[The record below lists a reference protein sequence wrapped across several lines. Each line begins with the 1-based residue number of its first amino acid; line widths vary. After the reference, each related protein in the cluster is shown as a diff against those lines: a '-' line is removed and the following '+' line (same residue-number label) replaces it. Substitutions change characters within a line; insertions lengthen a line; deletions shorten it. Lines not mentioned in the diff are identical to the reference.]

1 MPDTDSH
8 DERPFA
14 GIRVVDASQGIA
26 GPYCANILR
35 QYGAGVVKVEPPA
48 GDWGRPLGAGVS
60 GATAISIANSF
71 GKRAVC
77 LDAQLPAGRSALLR
91 LAQQCDVFLENFR
104 PGVIQRL
111 GVAYDLVAAA
121 NPGVIYVS
129 ITGFGQSG
137 PYVGKPATDAVV
149 QALSGIMVMN
159 KDAAGTPKRIGMYAV
174 DTMTGMYAAQAVMAA
189 LFARAKSGVG
199 KRLDISL
206 LNSAAAFQVVPIMDH
221 SINALLN
228 DGAAPM
234 APVVPSGTFATR
246 DGHVNLA
253 ALNSEMFFR
262 IAGVVGHDEWKDDP
276 RCTSHASRI
285 AIAAEING
293 AVAAV
298 LKTETTAYWLEKFE
312 AADSLCAPVLDYAA
326 ILSHPQTL
334 HAGFM
339 HKVSQPGIGE
349 LPAASLPGMQE
360 GDVFGPL
367 PAIGAHTRQALADYG
382 FSEAEIA
389 ALIESGAAIQA

>member
-1 MPDTDSH
+1 MPETDS
-8 DERPFA
+8 ERPFA

-35 QYGAGVVKVEPPA
+35 QYGADVVKVEPPA
-48 GDWGRPLGAGVS
+48 GDWGRPLGAGVP

-71 GKRAVC
+71 GKRALC
-77 LDAQLPAGRSALLR
+77 LDAQIPAGRAALLR
-91 LAQQCDVFLENFR
+91 LAQQCDIFLENFR

-111 GVAYDLVAAA
+111 GVAYDAVAAA

-137 PYVGKPATDAVV
+137 PYVGKPATDAVI
-149 QALSGIMVMN
+149 QALSGIMMMN

-189 LFARAKSGVG
+189 LFARAKHGRG
-199 KRLDISL
+199 RRLDISL
-206 LNSAAAFQVVPIMDH
+206 LNAAAAFQVVPIMDH
-221 SINALLN
+221 AINAQLN
-228 DGAAPM
+228 EGAAPT

-253 ALNSEMFFR
+253 ALNSDMFFR
-262 IAGVVGHDEWKDDP
+262 IAGVVGHAEWKHDP
-276 RCTSHASRI
+276 RCASHASRI
-285 AIAAEING
+285 AIAAEIN
-293 AVAAV
+293 AEVATV

-312 AADSLCAPVLDYAA
+312 AADSLCAPVLDFAA
-326 ILSHPQTL
+326 TLSHPQTL

-339 HKVSQPGIGE
+339 HKVRQPGLGD
-349 LPAASLPGMQE
+349 LPAASLPGMQDE
-360 GDVFGPL
+360 EVFGAL
-367 PAIGAHTRQALADYG
+367 PAIGAHTREVLADYS
-382 FSEAEIA
+382 FSANEVD
-389 ALIESGAAIQA
+389 ALIDAKAAIQA

>member
-1 MPDTDSH
+1 MPETNDK
-8 DERPFA
+8 PFA

-35 QYGAGVVKVEPPA
+35 QYGADVVKVEPPH
-48 GDWGRPLGAGVS
+48 GDWGRPLGAGVP

-77 LDAQLPAGRSALLR
+77 LDAQHAPGRAALLR

-111 GVAYDLVAAA
+111 GVAYDAVAAG
-121 NPGVIYVS
+121 NPGVVYVS

-149 QALSGIMVMN
+149 QALSGMMVMN
-159 KDAAGTPKRIGMYAV
+159 KEAGGTPKRIGMYAV
-174 DTMTGMYAAQAVMAA
+174 DTMTGMYAAQATMAA
-189 LFARAKSGVG
+189 LFARVKHGRG

-206 LNSAAAFQVVPIMDH
+206 LNSAVAFQVVPIMDH
-221 SINALLN
+221 AINALLN
-228 DGAAPM
+228 EGAAPT
-234 APVVPSGTFATR
+234 APTVPSGTFTTR

-253 ALNSEMFFR
+253 ALNADMFFR
-262 IAGVVGHDEWKDDP
+262 IAGVVGHEEWKHDP
-276 RCTSHASRI
+276 RCATQASRV
-285 AIAAEING
+285 AIAAEINA

-298 LKTETTAYWLEKFE
+298 LITESTAYWVEKFE

-326 ILSHPQTL
+326 LLVHPQTL
-334 HAGFM
+334 HASFM
-339 HKVSQPGIGE
+339 RSVLQPGIGE
-349 LPAASLPGMQE
+349 IPAASLPGMQ
-360 GDVFGPL
+360 DNNVFGPL
-367 PAIGAHTRQALADYG
+367 PAIGEHTREVLADYG
-382 FSEAEIA
+382 FGTDEIDL
-389 ALIESGAAIQA
+389 LIDTGAAIQA